1 MLDECLLAVNG
12 MGCGYMC
19 GGAGEGGEKSRVW
32 SGIESRGHR
41 PDIDRLLSRK
51 QVGECGTGWMGWV
64 MGAVGWAQDGVG
76 AGRGGCRL
84 RVMLSYSYGA
94 MCNAPIHPQLPD

>member
-51 QVGECGTGWMGWV
+51 QVGECGTGWMGWAQAA
-64 MGAVGWAQDGVG
+64 GNAVLQ
-76 AGRGGCRL
+76 L
-84 RVMLSYSYGA
+84 RCYVL
-94 MCNAPIHPQLPD
+94 CPDPPTTT